1 MEEIKNWSMEQ
12 IETRSAQIKD
22 EIETADE
29 AKLAELNDEMNA
41 IEERK
46 KELAQELEQRK
57 ADMIADMAA
66 VANGAGAVIE
76 KAPKEER
83 KMDNVLESKEY
94 IDAYADYIKTGDDRE
109 CRSLLTTEVSG
120 VVPVPV
126 IVDQIVRTAWDNDQI
141 LSRVRKTYIKG
152 NLKVTFERSATE
164 AVIHTEGTSAPSE
177 EELLLGIVTMIPR
190 NIKKWITIS
199 DEAVAMGGE
208 AFIRYIYDELTYQ
221 IVKKLAAAVVGDI
234 SGAST
239 THSASAIGIPQKSL
253 APSPVVFQKAM
264 TGLSDEAD
272 VNNLVV
278 LINPATDAS
287 VIDAVAAAN
296 FAIDPYAGLTKIYT
310 SALPA
315 YGSADTDAVYAI
327 VGDLAGAQVNFP
339 EGDDVVIKWDDLSL
353 AESDLVKVVGR
364 EYAAHAVTGPGRF
377 VNITKPAAVTT

>member
-315 YGSADTDAVYAI
+315 YGTADTDAVYAI